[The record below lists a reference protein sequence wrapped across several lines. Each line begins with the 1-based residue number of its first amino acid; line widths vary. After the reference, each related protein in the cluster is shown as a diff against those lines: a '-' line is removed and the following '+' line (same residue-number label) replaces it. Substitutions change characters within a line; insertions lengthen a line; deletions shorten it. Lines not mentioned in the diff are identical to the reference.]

1 MVASDH
7 TPHSHHVWSINYQ
20 FVFDSLFFVIISIW
34 SNFFRI
40 LSLCLRIRLCFTIP
54 LMPQPFFRFRFYN
67 ILCSAYLKWDFVVSS
82 FICIYMS
89 FSVPL
94 FSIKNN
100 AQYCF
105 YLNGLI
111 SSLRT
116 HDKITEFLWQNDK
129 YIFIS
134 FLFAYFLFAQARM
147 CAFCWIYCSKNI
159 DTLFV
164 WINLLATTASTLRNV
179 VGTDNM
185 NIWTQPA

>member
-1 MVASDH
+1 MHVASNGSEWPYPTFPPCVVDKL
-7 TPHSHHVWSINYQ
+7 PICIR
-20 FVFDSLFFVIISIW
+20 FSLFRYNLDLVKKKI
-34 SNFFRI
+34 RI

-116 HDKITEFLWQNDK
+116 HDKMTNI
-129 YIFIS
+129 YIHIIFIRL
-134 FLFAYFLFAQARM
+134 LFIRTSENVCVL
-147 CAFCWIYCSKNI
+147 
-159 DTLFV
+159 L
-164 WINLLATTASTLRNV
+164 NLL
-179 VGTDNM
+179 
-185 NIWTQPA
+185 